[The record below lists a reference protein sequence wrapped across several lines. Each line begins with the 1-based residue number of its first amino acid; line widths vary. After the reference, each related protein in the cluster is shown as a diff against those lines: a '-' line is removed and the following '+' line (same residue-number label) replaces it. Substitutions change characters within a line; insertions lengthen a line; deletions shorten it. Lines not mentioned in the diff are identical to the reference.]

1 MPRLLWPLAVAVALA
16 GSGCSY
22 KQQNVLF
29 KDKAYQAYYKAQ
41 YKATHAPVIRLKPDS
56 LTGVQPYR
64 FAPGERLTLRFV
76 NYPPEFV
83 ASLFMAF
90 GVGTSGA
97 NPNQLSSE
105 TVGTDRPAQELNLG
119 LGQRGLQLIVDGNG
133 EVSLP
138 LEGRLSV
145 TGMTVLQL
153 RQYLEDRYKSYVEG
167 GQIEVVPTSMRAT
180 VLGENTT
187 QVLLPREGMYLTE
200 VLALS
205 GGVKPSTR
213 TRKVVII
220 RGDPGNP
227 QVVWVNLQDIKAL
240 GSDDVQVQHGDLI
253 YLETRPFTRFSQELQ
268 RLLPVVGIANL
279 ALTIALFGT
288 RF

>member
-1 MPRLLWPLAVAVALA
+1 MVS
-16 GSGCSY
+16 SGCSY
-22 KQQNVLF
+22 QHQNVLF
-29 KDKAYQAYYKAQ
+29 KDNAYQAHYKAQ

-56 LTGVQPYR
+56 LAGVQPYR
-64 FAPGERLTLRFV
+64 FAPGDRLTLRFV

-83 ASLFMAF
+83 ASLFNAY
-90 GVGTSGA
+90 GVGASGNGA
-97 NPNQLSSE
+97 APLSSE
-105 TVGTDRPAQELNLG
+105 TQGTNRPTPELNLG
-119 LGQRGLQLIVDGNG
+119 TGQQGLQLIVDGNG
-133 EVSLP
+133 EVTLP

-153 RQYLEDRYKSYVEG
+153 RHYLEERYKSYVEG
-167 GQIEVVPTSMRAT
+167 GQVEVLPTSMRAT

-187 QVLLPREGMYLTE
+187 QVLLPREGMHLTE

-205 GGVKPSTR
+205 GGIKPSTR

-220 RGDPGNP
+220 RGDPASP

-253 YLETRPFTRFSQELQ
+253 YLETRPLTRFSQELQ
-268 RLLPVVGIANL
+268 RFLPLVGIANL